1 MKAKAT
7 FYVKTDAEGRR
18 RTTSKG
24 LGTQVVMADN
34 DECHRLDNFLVYK

>member
-18 RTTSKG
+18 HIEQKG
-24 LGTQVVMADN
+24 LGTQVVVAEN
-34 DECHRLDNFLVYK
+34 DKCHRLDKKV